1 MIHLQVSESLAK
13 SIPIAPEILSDLER
27 AGMQTLQQAGIQG
40 SDLTIV
46 ITDDAELHELNH
58 RFLGIDTP
66 TDVLSF
72 PTDETDPDSGV
83 PYLGDIL
90 ISYPRAVAQ
99 ADAGRH
105 PIQDELRLLVVHG
118 VLHLLGHDHAEPDE
132 RDRMWELQGE
142 VLKQLGS
149 SVTLPKE

>member
-13 SIPIAPEILSDLER
+13 SVPIAPENLSDLER
-27 AGMQTLQQAGIQG
+27 AGLQTLQQAGVRL
-40 SDLTIV
+40 SALTIV
-46 ITDDAELHELNH
+46 ITDDAELHALNR
-58 RFLGIDTP
+58 RFLGIDVP

-72 PTDETDPDSGV
+72 PTDETDPDSGIR
-83 PYLGDIL
+83 YLGDIL

-99 ADAGRH
+99 ANAGNH
-105 PIQDELRLLVVHG
+105 PVRDELRLLVVHG
-118 VLHLLGHDHAEPDE
+118 VLHLLGYDHAEPDE
-132 RDRMWELQGE
+132 RARMWEFQGE